1 MTAAGNVSG
10 SDEKDSHNESDT
22 GAFDAVTR
30 ATTNHGL
37 HRGSYQCT
45 AVIKTAEGEYSV
57 SHWSSDG
64 KTVYFTDGTSAGWNR
79 GTLTLTD
86 GTTQTMTEYDVLG
99 LKYVPVKVK
108 SSDYASFKEKYSVV
122 ENNGTLIGGYGEKN
136 LQDYNVTASVDKDTN
151 GLKTAEKQSDGSF
164 TFTQRSNGSSSGIK
178 DKTLK
183 TADLNNMGATVKD
196 ASGSYGEFLR
206 VDFTK
211 NYGDL
216 GANMQAV
223 KWTYY
228 GNDTH
233 VLRHLPLTEQSL
245 LLITGCIK
253 VWESS

>member
-1 MTAAGNVSG
+1 M
-10 SDEKDSHNESDT
+10 
-22 GAFDAVTR
+22 
-30 ATTNHGL
+30 
-37 HRGSYQCT
+37 
-45 AVIKTAEGEYSV
+45 
-57 SHWSSDG
+57 
-64 KTVYFTDGTSAGWNR
+64 
-79 GTLTLTD
+79 
-86 GTTQTMTEYDVLG
+86 
-99 LKYVPVKVK
+99 P
-108 SSDYASFKEKYSVV
+108 SFKEKYSVV

-136 LQDYNVTASVDKDTN
+136 LQAYNNVTASVDKDTN

-178 DKTLK
+178 NQTLK

-228 GNDTH
+228 GNDSTRSKALATYGTKFAADNWMH
-233 VLRHLPLTEQSL
+233 KKYGNPVRSYKFYSLPASKKDMTEL
-245 LLITGCIK
+245 ATGA
-253 VWESS
+253 